1 MQHSVIK
8 ILIDGENLYY
18 ICNPYDFEK
27 IQQMIEHSNEDSILN
42 TLNDLLQR
50 RMLVS
55 IEEMVTQEY
64 SFDVENIGWKE
75 YWKMKKGITSE
86 DASKQSALF

>member
-18 ICNPYDFEK
+18 ICNPYDFER
-27 IQQMIEHSNEDSILN
+27 IQQMIDHAEEDTILN

-55 IEEMVTQEY
+55 IEEMVIQEY
-64 SFDVENIGWKE
+64 SFDVESIGWKE
-75 YWKMKKGITSE
+75 YWKMKKGIVSE
-86 DASKQSALF
+86 SSAKQSALF

>member
-18 ICNPYDFEK
+18 ICNPYDFDQ
-27 IQQMIEHSNEDSILN
+27 IQHIIDHTAEDSILD

-55 IEEMVTQEY
+55 IEEMVSQEY
-64 SFDVENIGWKE
+64 SFDVESIGWKE

-86 DASKQSALF
+86 VTAKQSALF